1 MEVKPHSQKKAVGA
15 HKSTERLPSI
25 PLNLCHVISDQN
37 VAKITVEGLKLL
49 TYGKINSLYEEI
61 KAYSQ
66 DDVSKVVQLLRSMD
80 TDEQS
85 GLVEAMAWILHL
97 NNSKNIERLIVEGE
111 SPNEGE
117 VNGTYLCRVFVNNF
131 KAFRRVAQRSFG
143 DFLFEKRAFT
153 IFKSV
158 KPIKNLDTFQ
168 FTPEIIDLVKR
179 ECKVHFRSRNYSEY
193 CDPIPGNYGQQNHG
207 LEINRG
213 SREDGAAKIKN
224 DKTIFNPDRY
234 KKSDILFIDRD
245 TGLLWISVQNTNQAD
260 LNFYRN
266 LLSRVVTGEDEG
278 FQIMNFDFSFLYE
291 DSLSLL
297 GERKIGKIEKIL
309 LREARYRP
317 EAGISHKGPF
327 TTSKGKEDCLTK
339 YDDFMDN
346 RLNFSQFTS
355 VKLHVF
361 LEGELKDEII
371 IKQHSVSTRNQ
382 IKEEDMMALLSE
394 LKIMPMGYYN
404 A

>member
-1 MEVKPHSQKKAVGA
+1 MEVKPHSQKNEASANKG
-15 HKSTERLPSI
+15 TERLPSI
-25 PLNLCHVISDQN
+25 PLNLCHVISEQN
-37 VAKITVEGLKLL
+37 VAKVTVEGLKLL
-49 TYGKINSLYEEI
+49 TYGRIDTFYNGI
-61 KAYSQ
+61 KSYTQ
-66 DDVSKVVQLLRSMD
+66 DDVPSVVQLLRSMD
-80 TDEQS
+80 RNEQS
-85 GLVEAMAWILHL
+85 TLVEAMAWILHL

-143 DFLFEKRAFT
+143 DFLFEKRTFT
-153 IFKSV
+153 IFRPV

-168 FTPEIIDLVKR
+168 FTQEIIDLVKS

-193 CDPIPGNYGQQNHG
+193 CDPIPGNYGQKNHG
-207 LEINRG
+207 LEVNRG

-224 DKTIFNPDRY
+224 EKTIFNPDRY
-234 KKSDILFIDRD
+234 KKSDIMFIDRD

-260 LNFYRN
+260 LNFYKN
-266 LLSRVVTGEDEG
+266 LFSKIITGEEKS
-278 FQIMNFDFSFLYE
+278 FEIMNFDFSFLYE
-291 DSLSLL
+291 ETLSLI
-297 GERKIGKIEKIL
+297 GGRKIGKIEKIL

-317 EAGISHKGPF
+317 EVGISHKGPF
-327 TTSKGKEDCLTK
+327 TTGKGKEDCLTK
-339 YDDFMDN
+339 YDDFMEN

-382 IKEEDMMALLSE
+382 IREEDMMALLSE
-394 LKIMPMGYYN
+394 LRIMPMGHYD